1 MIDLLEKYFLSKEN
15 KEKLTIGIFEL
26 YNVRK
31 KMEVIDFHV
40 SIPYL
45 YMGFADN
52 TPGSLRK
59 VDIDVYHISDYN
71 FVVNSKEL
79 RGLKELVEY
88 IKEEVKKESDYILNE
103 RKQEEEFFETLNTI
117 LEEL

>member
-26 YNVRK
+26 YKVTK

-45 YMGFADN
+45 YMEFADN
-52 TPGSLRK
+52 TPGSLRT
-59 VDIDVYHISDYN
+59 VDIDVYHTSDYN

-88 IKEEVKKESDYILNE
+88 IKEEVKKE
-103 RKQEEEFFETLNTI
+103 
-117 LEEL
+117 